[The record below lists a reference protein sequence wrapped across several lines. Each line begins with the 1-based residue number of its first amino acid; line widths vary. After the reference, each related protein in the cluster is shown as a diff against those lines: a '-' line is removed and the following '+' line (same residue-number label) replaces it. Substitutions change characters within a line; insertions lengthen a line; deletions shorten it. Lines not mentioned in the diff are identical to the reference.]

1 MRTPNGRVAAEQ
13 EFSRYHSRLRS
24 EINTANWHFAIWKY
38 VRKIKNDY
46 LYELNQAPAFFGL
59 TRDAHL
65 LSTLMRINKF
75 FDRRREH
82 LSIRNFLDFVEENLD
97 IFSKQAFAK
106 RLRQQGRYD
115 AYFVQGHA
123 EITPQ
128 KVEQDREKVNQLPVS
143 HIRAWRNKVLA
154 HIETASVLRDIN
166 IMKEYP
172 VKSGQI
178 DDVINTLHAMLN
190 DYSVAYD
197 GITWEKDL
205 ALEHGI
211 QTIVDAI
218 RFESQQRRKAL
229 KSVSI

>member
-1 MRTPNGRVAAEQ
+1 MKTPDHTATAEK
-13 EFSRYHSRLRS
+13 EFSKYHNRLRS
-24 EINTANWHFAIWKY
+24 ELNNANWHFAICKY
-38 VRKIKNDY
+38 IRSIRKDH
-46 LYELNQAPAFFGL
+46 LHELNQAPAFFGL
-59 TRDAHL
+59 TIDAHL
-65 LSTLMRINKF
+65 LSTLMRMNKF
-75 FDRRREH
+75 FDRKQEH

-97 IFSKQAFAK
+97 IFSNEAFAK

-123 EITPQ
+123 EVAPD
-128 KVEQDREKVNQLPVS
+128 KVEQDREKVNRLPVS
-143 HIRAWRNKVLA
+143 HIRAWRNKILA
-154 HIETASVLRDIN
+154 HIETASVLSDID
-166 IMKEYP
+166 IMKAYP

-229 KSVSI
+229 KSLSI